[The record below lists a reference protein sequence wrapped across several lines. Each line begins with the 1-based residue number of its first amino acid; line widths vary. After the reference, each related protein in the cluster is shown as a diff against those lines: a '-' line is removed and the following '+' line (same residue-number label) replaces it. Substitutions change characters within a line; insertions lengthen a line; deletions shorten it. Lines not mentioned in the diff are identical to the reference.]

1 MEIQV
6 ILQACLYCFEERGL
20 YTQERLSVAIGQLL
34 ERPVVPSLFLRTV
47 MHALALYPR
56 LTGYVVNVLYRLI
69 LKRVRLAS
77 FLITSLL
84 FSSFLFP
91 SILLYLPLFVG
102 FFSGM
107 DELRAVER
115 FRPMLHDDAATQ
127 LTGAFAVA
135 TICIGV
141 GV

>member
-1 MEIQV
+1 M

-34 ERPVVPSLFLRTV
+34 ERPVVPTLFLRTV

-84 FSSFLFP
+84 YP